1 VDRPDQEPTKAYI
14 AIDLKSFYASVECI
28 ERGLDPMNTNLLV
41 ADVSRTDKTI
51 CLAVSPSLKQY
62 GIPGRAR
69 MFEAIQKV
77 KEANQARRNR
87 LPNKAFTGKSH
98 RRDELERDPSLEI
111 DFIAAIPRMSLYMEY
126 STRIYQIYLRHVS
139 PEDIHVYSIDEVLI
153 DATAYLKNRGMS
165 GYEFTKMLVKE
176 VLSETGI
183 TATAGIGTNLYL
195 AKIAMDIVAKRVEA
209 DADGVRIAQLDERS
223 YREQLWSHTPITDFW
238 RVGKGYAATLAKHGM
253 YTMGDVAKCSTGPD
267 TAYYNESLLYRL
279 FGVNAEL
286 LIDHAWGYEPCTI
299 GDIKSYRPESNSINS
314 GQVLQEP
321 YPYHKAEL
329 VAREMADL
337 LVLELVDKGLM
348 TNQIVL
354 TVDYDVENLTRP
366 EIRKAYKGEI
376 VTDFYGRKVPKH
388 AHGSANLEGYSSS
401 TRAIV
406 KAMAELFAR
415 IVNPSL
421 LVRRITVVAN
431 HVLKEADV
439 PETPKTYEQ
448 VSIFDVLDPEEEARR
463 NAEHRE
469 SLERERSLRKT
480 VLDIKRR
487 YGKNAILKG
496 MNFEEGATGKDRN
509 RQIGGHKA

>member
-1 VDRPDQEPTKAYI
+1 
-14 AIDLKSFYASVECI
+14 
-28 ERGLDPMNTNLLV
+28 
-41 ADVSRTDKTI
+41 
-51 CLAVSPSLKQY
+51 
-62 GIPGRAR
+62 
-69 MFEAIQKV
+69 
-77 KEANQARRNR
+77 
-87 LPNKAFTGKSH
+87 
-98 RRDELERDPSLEI
+98 
-111 DFIAAIPRMSLYMEY
+111 
-126 STRIYQIYLRHVS
+126 
-139 PEDIHVYSIDEVLI
+139 
-153 DATAYLKNRGMS
+153 
-165 GYEFTKMLVKE
+165 
-176 VLSETGI
+176 
-183 TATAGIGTNLYL
+183 
-195 AKIAMDIVAKRVEA
+195 MDIVAKHVEA

-299 GDIKSYRPESNSINS
+299 GDIKAYRPESNSINS

-406 KAMAELFAR
+406 RAMAELFAR

-463 NAEHRE
+463 SAEHRA
-469 SLERERSLRKT
+469 SLERERRLQKT